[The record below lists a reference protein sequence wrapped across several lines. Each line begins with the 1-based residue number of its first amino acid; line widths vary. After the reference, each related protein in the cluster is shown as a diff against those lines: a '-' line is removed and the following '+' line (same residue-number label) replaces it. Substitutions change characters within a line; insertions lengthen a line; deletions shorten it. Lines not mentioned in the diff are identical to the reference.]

1 MNKENLNIARN
12 VISEAFDNA
21 EFVNDPDNM
30 DKMELLLNLRKFLQ
44 EDDYQEN
51 IVTLEKSR
59 KRK

>member
-1 MNKENLNIARN
+1 MNKENLKIARN
-12 VISEAFDNA
+12 VILEALDKA

-30 DKMELLLNLRKFLQ
+30 DKMELLLNIRRFLQ

>member
-1 MNKENLNIARN
+1 MNKENLKIARN
-12 VISEAFDNA
+12 VISEALDKA

-30 DKMELLLNLRKFLQ
+30 DKMELLLNLRRFLQ

>member
-1 MNKENLNIARN
+1 MNKENLRIARN
-12 VISEAFDNA
+12 VILEALDKA
-21 EFVNDPDNM
+21 EFVNDKDNM
-30 DKMELLLNLRKFLQ
+30 DKMELLLNIRRFLQ